1 MSWTCIEYTTIANR
15 RQLCNRRGDR
25 SFTATIAPC
34 TQWRIQE
41 SGGRP
46 PPIDWPDKFLH
57 RPNVK
62 GNPRMHQ
69 NQPFQAKNSIFLG
82 RGHSL
87 LPRPLPSTVRPIIKF
102 WIRHCLYSPWW
113 HSSLGRKNQ
122 RLFSINRPI
131 RKPGQLHWQ
140 CFPNMP
146 IFSDRPKKTPKN
158 PTPEIIFPEENGP
171 GGKFFVRK
179 SPRDILNG
187 IKSPTGEEIKRPLWI
202 KRSRLKIIS
211 HVMRNSANVKPKFQ
225 HLT

>member
-1 MSWTCIEYTTIANR
+1 VADSGE
-15 RQLCNRRGDR
+15 RG
-25 SFTATIAPC
+25 
-34 TQWRIQE
+34 
-41 SGGRP
+41 GGRP
-46 PPIDWPDKFLH
+46 PLIDLTNFCIGL
-57 RPNVK
+57 NVK

-158 PTPEIIFPEENGP
+158 PTPEIIFSWGKWPWWEILREKITP
-171 GGKFFVRK
+171 GHF
-179 SPRDILNG
+179 
-187 IKSPTGEEIKRPLWI
+187 KRYKVSHWRRNQAPLMN
-202 KRSRLKIIS
+202 KTFPS
-211 HVMRNSANVKPKFQ
+211 
-225 HLT
+225 